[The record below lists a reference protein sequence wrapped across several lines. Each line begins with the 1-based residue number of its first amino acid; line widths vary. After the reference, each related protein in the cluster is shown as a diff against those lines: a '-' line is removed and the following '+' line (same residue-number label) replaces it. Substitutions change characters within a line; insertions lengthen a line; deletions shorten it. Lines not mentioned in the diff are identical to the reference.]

1 MLKIY
6 LPVAINFSDNSS
18 QGNEDRCT
26 KPFHFQDLISDSSYS
41 LSCNSYVVSSE
52 NLVQDQLMIP

>member
-26 KPFHFQDLISDSSYS
+26 KTFHFQDLISDSSYS
-41 LSCNSYVVSSE
+41 YSNSYVVSSE